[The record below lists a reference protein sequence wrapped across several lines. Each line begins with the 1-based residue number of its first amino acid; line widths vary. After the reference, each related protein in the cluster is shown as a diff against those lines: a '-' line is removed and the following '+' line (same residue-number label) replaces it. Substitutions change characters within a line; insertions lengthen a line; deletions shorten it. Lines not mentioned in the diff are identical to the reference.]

1 MGSGEWPSGNRLM
14 AQQGKEQETLDRVSK
29 TQEMVYEL
37 TVGEVMT
44 LKMVTVGPDQ
54 SMSEFRVLLRDN
66 RISGTPVVENGKL
79 VGMVSIEDLINALT
93 DNAINAPVR
102 ERMKTKVE
110 CLYDDELLVHCIA
123 KFSKLGYRRYPVLN
137 RHDELVGIITKGSI
151 VEGLLKKLEIEYELH
166 ETTASLTRQRPT
178 MRKFFED
185 VTADEISFTFRYNVA
200 GQSLKDA
207 GKAASELKNSLKKLG
222 VCPPLLRRI
231 GVATYE
237 AEINLASYT
246 PGGEIRAQVEKWGI
260 IVEAIDK
267 GPGIPDI
274 EKAMQPGYSTA
285 PEWVRELGFG
295 AGMGLVNMKKCAD
308 EMELKSSIPNGT
320 HLTMQFY
327 YTS

>member
-1 MGSGEWPSGNRLM
+1 M
-14 AQQGKEQETLDRVSK
+14 ALQGREQETLDRVSK

-37 TVGEVMT
+37 TVGEVMAP
-44 LKMVTVGPDQ
+44 KMVSVGPDQ
-54 SMSEFRVLLRDN
+54 TMAEFRVLLRDN

-79 VGMVSIEDLINALT
+79 VGMISIEDLINALT
-93 DNAINAPVR
+93 DNAIAAPVR
-102 ERMKTKVE
+102 DRMKTRVE
-110 CLYDDELLVHCIA
+110 CLYSDELLVHCIA

-137 RHDELVGIITKGSI
+137 RKDELVGIVTKGSI
-151 VEGLLKKLEIEYELH
+151 VEGLLKKLEVEYEH
-166 ETTASLTRQRPT
+166 SESKAAMTRQRPT

-185 VTADEISFTFRYNVA
+185 VAADEISFTFKYNVA
-200 GQSLKDA
+200 GQTLKEA
-207 GKAASELKNSLKKLG
+207 GKAASELKNALKKLG

-246 PGGEIRAQVEKWGI
+246 NGGEIRAQVEKWGI
-260 IVEAIDK
+260 VVEARDG
-267 GPGIPDI
+267 GPGIPDV

-285 PEWVRELGFG
+285 PDWVRELGFG

-308 EMELKSSIPNGT
+308 ELDLKSSVPQGT
-320 HLTMQFY
+320 RLTMQFY